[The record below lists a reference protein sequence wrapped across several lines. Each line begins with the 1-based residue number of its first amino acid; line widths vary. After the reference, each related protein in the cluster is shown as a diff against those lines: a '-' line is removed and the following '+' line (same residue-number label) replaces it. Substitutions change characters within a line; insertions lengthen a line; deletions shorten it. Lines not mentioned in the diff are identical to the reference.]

1 MLRGKH
7 QAKQWKVVKDRQ
19 LWYTNKIERKHETDM
34 NKSFQTTISLKRAM
48 QSAVVLLTLLLL
60 LAMWPF
66 SWIKH
71 TQTFGNLDA
80 ETMDYVPSEAKVVQ
94 QFIPRTT
101 GLSYLTIYLANE
113 EVNVDDHFLFVLYD
127 QNMNVLDWKKVLIGK
142 LSLPGECKITIGEEL
157 LPGNVYYYSIEHV
170 TTYLHIGVRDSGEI
184 PEESKEAYYY
194 GVADPWTVVDTKYEY
209 QNLLSIK
216 RLLFYSACTLA
227 IGAGLVFLI
236 EKVMQKK
243 EMQVRIDAG
252 VRIAGAV
259 LVFSGVLWTMW
270 QVFPARRFSM
280 DPVDIVFYEAG
291 LLLFAFFALYSL
303 LHKRTVATTKIAVK
317 KIVAKVP
324 GYLQTL
330 AFVVILHGG
339 TRYVNALCT
348 HDQTMG
354 TGILLLGFAL
364 VIILGFSKKEILNWY
379 NLIYAPIAGF
389 FAWRYATQ
397 VFETVEQTE
406 EAPVFAWTYFLWGFV
421 ILNTIRIL
429 FRKGKQKISVVYA
442 VSMVLLFAELVRSRN
457 TRTWPI
463 AIAIFWGI
471 FAIQIICKGKVQ
483 DYLHRFANGTF
494 IHYLWISLYAMLY
507 RPFHYYFYIRYPGVF
522 HTVTMASIYF
532 MLVFGLALVRFLAV
546 YKKQGNLKACF
557 KEIGL
562 LGAVMAQQFLTAS
575 RTGLLAM
582 VVLIPVILVI
592 TSLFEFKD
600 KIKGLCKRGL
610 LLVLTGSCF
619 FVIMFTGYRIVP
631 AVVSQ
636 PFMYEIEEFVG
647 SVLPGEEWDS
657 LWFATVPRFFGVAS
671 ERITYNSENNT
682 GEASGNVV
690 SQGNTEGQAPTSA
703 LAEYSNGRME
713 IFDAYIAELDWK
725 GHNSPSLVTETGE
738 NIVHAHNSFLQV
750 AYDYG
755 IGAGIFFLVFCVF
768 AGIRSIVY
776 YKAHKEEET
785 ALIPMTVLIIFG
797 VCGMVER
804 VFFPYYAIGFAF
816 LFVLAL
822 LLPKCTQKPVK

>member
-1 MLRGKH
+1 
-7 QAKQWKVVKDRQ
+7 
-19 LWYTNKIERKHETDM
+19 M
-34 NKSFQTTISLKRAM
+34 NQTIQTTISLKRAM

-71 TQTFGNLDA
+71 TQTFGKLDA
-80 ETMDYVPSEAKVVQ
+80 ATMETVPSEAKVVQ

-101 GLSYLTIYLANE
+101 GLRYLTVYLAKE
-113 EVNVDDHFLFVLYD
+113 EVKADDYIMFTLYD
-127 QNMNVLDWKKVLIGK
+127 ANMNILDWKEIFIGK
-142 LSLPGECKITIGEEL
+142 SSIPGECRITIGNEL
-157 LPGNVYYYSIEHV
+157 LPGNIYYFSLTHV
-170 TTYLHIGVRDSGEI
+170 NTYFQIGVRDSGEI
-184 PEESKEAYYY
+184 PEESKEAYFY
-194 GVADPWTVVDTKYEY
+194 GVADPWTVVDTEYEY
-209 QNLLSIK
+209 QNPLSIK

-236 EKVMQKK
+236 EKWMRKK
-243 EMQVRIDAG
+243 ETQVRIDAG
-252 VRIAGAV
+252 VRIAGATLV
-259 LVFSGVLWTMW
+259 LIGVLWAMW

-291 LLLFAFFALYSL
+291 LLLFAGFALYSL
-303 LHKRTVATTKIAVK
+303 LHQRTVLVTQIAIK
-317 KIVAKVP
+317 EILEIIP
-324 GYLQTL
+324 GLLQTL
-330 AFVVILHGG
+330 AFVVVLQGG
-339 TRYVNALCT
+339 TRYVNALCN
-348 HDQTMG
+348 HDQAMG
-354 TGILLLGFAL
+354 KGILLLGFAL
-364 VIILGFSKKEILNWY
+364 VIIFGFTKKEFINWY

-406 EAPVFAWTYFLWGFV
+406 EAPVFAWAYFLWGLV
-421 ILNTIRIL
+421 ILNTIRVL
-429 FRKGKQKISVVYA
+429 FTKGKQKISIVYA

-483 DYLHRFANGTF
+483 AYLHRFANGTF
-494 IHYLWISLYAMLY
+494 IHYLWISMYAMLY
-507 RPFHYYFYIRYPGVF
+507 RPFHYYYYIRYPGVF

-532 MLVFGLALVRFLAV
+532 VLVFGLALVRFFAV
-546 YKKQGNLKACF
+546 YKKKGSLKACY

-562 LGAVMAQQFLTAS
+562 LGAVMAQQLLSAS

-582 VVLIPVILVI
+582 AVLVPVILVI
-592 TSLFEFKD
+592 TTLFEFKD
-600 KIKGLCKRGL
+600 KIKGFCKR
-610 LLVLTGSCF
+610 VLILAVTGVCF

-636 PFMYEIEEFVG
+636 PFMYEIEVFRG

-657 LWFATVPRFFGVAS
+657 FWFATVPRFFGVAS
-671 ERITYNSENNT
+671 ERITYSGENGT
-682 GEASGNVV
+682 GEASGNATTQNGAEDQPPV
-690 SQGNTEGQAPTSA
+690 SA
-703 LAEYSNGRME
+703 LAKYSNGRLE
-713 IFDAYIAELDWK
+713 IFEAYIAELDWK
-725 GHNSPSLVTETGE
+725 GHDSLSLVTETGE
-738 NIVHAHNSFLQV
+738 TIVHAHNSFLQV

-776 YKAHKEEET
+776 YKVHREEKT
-785 ALIPMTVLIIFG
+785 ALIPMVVLLIFG
-797 VCGMVER
+797 ICGMVER

-822 LLPKCTQKPVK
+822 LLPKCAQEPVK